1 MVIQETARAKR
12 PTAYLRLR
20 RRSQFRESVGAPRP
34 YSGKGGERTST
45 YEAPTK
51 QVKEA
56 IVRKL
61 LPALL
66 IAAVLIPAGVVSA
79 SSAPRDHGSLR
90 KVKIPE
96 ADRFTPFAL
105 TIHVGDA
112 VKWSNGDEDDHTV
125 VSVDAFNTA
134 GHKGTDHVIEVGGT
148 FVLHFDR
155 PGVFVYY
162 CRFHAHLDAYNQ
174 PVAPGPDG
182 GIEENGNFG
191 TPMSGVI
198 TVIDDD

>member
-1 MVIQETARAKR
+1 M
-12 PTAYLRLR
+12 
-20 RRSQFRESVGAPRP
+20 
-34 YSGKGGERTST
+34 
-45 YEAPTK
+45 
-51 QVKEA
+51 
-56 IVRKL
+56 RKL
-61 LPALL
+61 LPVLL

-79 SSAPRDHGSLR
+79 SGTPRDHGSIR
-90 KVKIPE
+90 KVQIPE

-112 VKWSNGDEDDHTV
+112 VKWTNGDEDDHTV
-125 VSVDAFNTA
+125 VSDDAFNTA
-134 GHKGTDHVIEVGGT
+134 GNKRTDHVIEVGGT
-148 FVLHFDR
+148 FVLHFNH

-162 CRFHAHLDAYNQ
+162 CRFHAQLDAFNQ